1 MRLRQSG
8 KPNPFMPLTGDIKL
22 LVIAGICLV
31 IFLLL
36 FIIVFVILYRQ
47 RQDLLVKRNEQIR
60 SEYNQTLLQS
70 QLEIQE
76 QTLKKISEEIHDNIG
91 QVLSL
96 AKLHL
101 NTIDTP
107 LEQEAETKMISAKK
121 LVSKAI
127 QDLRDI
133 SHSFN
138 TENIQALGLSRA
150 MEEELEMIRRTGKY
164 TVSMRQEGTLFRLPP
179 QHELILFRV
188 VQECLQNIIKHAEA
202 NCIEIMAQYDQA
214 GLSIFVRDD
223 GKGFLVNDQDQ
234 LLPTQGLGI
243 RNMNARVSHIGGS
256 VTIESSPGKGTTILI
271 KAPGTTTITG

>member
-1 MRLRQSG
+1 MGLRQSG
-8 KPNPFMPLTGDIKL
+8 NPKTFMPLTGDIKL

-101 NTIDTP
+101 NTIETP
-107 LEQEAETKMISAKK
+107 LEKEAETKMISAKK

-138 TENIQALGLSRA
+138 TENIQALGLNRA

-164 TVSMRQEGTLFRLPP
+164 SVAMRQEGTLFRLPP

-202 NCIEIMAQYDQA
+202 NCIEILAQYDPV
-214 GLSIFVRDD
+214 GLTIFVSDD
-223 GKGFLVNDQDQ
+223 GKGFLVNEQDEV
-234 LLPTQGLGI
+234 LPTKGLGI

-256 VTIESSPGKGTTILI
+256 VLIDSSPGKGTTILI
-271 KAPGTTTITG
+271 KIPRTTNDIG